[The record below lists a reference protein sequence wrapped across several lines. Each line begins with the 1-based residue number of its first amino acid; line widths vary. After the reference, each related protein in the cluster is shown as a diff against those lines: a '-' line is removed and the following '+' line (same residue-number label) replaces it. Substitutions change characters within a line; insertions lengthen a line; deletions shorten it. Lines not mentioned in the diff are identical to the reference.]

1 MKHSYWM
8 ITLVLLIMSIIAVDA
23 VVSLNSPRAS
33 APSITKTKTTTA
45 PLTVY
50 YIAIDD
56 NGKSGSVVG
65 CGDSAVAV
73 KTADITTDN
82 VVKATFDNLL
92 SNHSQYYGESGLYN
106 VLYNSNL
113 SFVNSSVA
121 GNTVTVKLSGSL
133 SLAGECD
140 NPRVQ
145 AELEMT
151 AISAAK
157 VGKASVY
164 INDKPLGEVLSLK

>member
-8 ITLVLLIMSIIAVDA
+8 ITLVLLIMSVIVVDV
-23 VVSLNSPRAS
+23 VVSINSPKAS
-33 APSITKTKTTTA
+33 APSITKTTNITG

-56 NGKSGSVVG
+56 NGKSGNAVG

-73 KTADITTDN
+73 KTADVTTDN

-92 SNHSQYYGESGLYN
+92 SNHSQYYVESGLYN

-113 SFVNSSVA
+113 SFVSSSID
-121 GNTVTVKLSGSL
+121 GDTVTVKLSGSL
-133 SLAGECD
+133 SLAGVCD

-145 AELEMT
+145 AELEM
-151 AISAAK
+151 AAE
-157 VGKASVY
+157 KAANVAKADIF
-164 INDKPLGEVLSLK
+164 INDKILSEVLSLK